1 MEGTMRK
8 VAIIGTGFI
17 GRAWAICFARAGFE
31 ARLWDANPA
40 AVDNAVGYIEPI
52 LDDLAENDLLGG
64 HSKHNVLHR
73 LAPCA
78 SMAAALD
85 GAGYVQESTPER
97 IEDKIAVF
105 RAITEAA
112 APDAIIASSTSA
124 LLPSTFTAECTG
136 RERTIVVHP
145 INPPFLIPAC
155 EVVPAPWTDERTLR
169 ETVDLIRSIGQ
180 VPIPMTREIDGFL
193 MNRLQ
198 AALLNEAFRLV
209 NEGYATATD
218 VDAGIRDG
226 LALRW
231 SFMGPYETIDLN
243 APAGIRD
250 YIERY
255 GSTLARISSTMTGP
269 VSLTEEKLAE
279 VEAELRKRHAAD
291 ELAER
296 QRWRDRRLAAL
307 VAHKRAVSRTIGN

>member
-1 MEGTMRK
+1 MQTIA
-8 VAIIGTGFI
+8 VIGTGFI

-31 ARLWDANPA
+31 VRLWDASQD
-40 AVDNAVGYIEPI
+40 AVSKAVGYITPI
-52 LDDLAENDLLGG
+52 LHDLAANDLLAGADPQQ
-64 HSKHNVLHR
+64 VLRR
-73 LAPCA
+73 LVPC
-78 SMAAALD
+78 SNMAAALD

-97 IEDKIAVF
+97 IEDKISAF
-105 RAITEAA
+105 RAITEIA
-112 APDAIIASSTSA
+112 APDTIVASSTSA

-136 RERTIVVHP
+136 RERAIVVHP
-145 INPPFLIPAC
+145 INPPFLVPAC
-155 EVVPAPWTDERTLR
+155 EVVPAPWTSEGTIRA
-169 ETVDLIRSIGQ
+169 TVDLMRAIGQ
-180 VPIPMTREIDGFL
+180 VPIAMAREIDGFL

-209 NEGYATATD
+209 NEGYATADD

-255 GSTLARISSTMTGP
+255 GPTLAHLSSTMTGP
-269 VSLTEEKLAE
+269 VSLNEETLNH
-279 VEAELRKRHAAD
+279 VEATLRERHPAGK
-291 ELAER
+291 LAER

-307 VAHKRAVSRTIGN
+307 VAHKRAASRSIGN

>member
-1 MEGTMRK
+1 MRK

-31 ARLWDANPA
+31 ARLWDANPT
-40 AVDNAVGYIEPI
+40 AVDGAVGYIEPI
-52 LDDLAENDLLGG
+52 LDDLAASDLLG
-64 HSKHNVLHR
+64 SSEKREVLRR
-73 LAPCA
+73 LVSCS

-97 IEDKIAVF
+97 LEDKIAVF
-105 RAITEAA
+105 RAITEVA

-124 LLPSTFTAECTG
+124 LLPSTFTAECVG

-155 EVVPAPWTDERTLR
+155 EVVPAPWTNERTVSA
-169 ETVDLIRSIGQ
+169 TVELMRSIGQ

-209 NEGYATATD
+209 NEGYATAAD

-269 VSLTEEKLAE
+269 VGLADEKLAE
-279 VEAELRKRHAAD
+279 VEAQLRERHPAD
-291 ELAER
+291 ALPER

-307 VAHKRAVSRTIGN
+307 IAHKRAASRTTGN

>member
-1 MEGTMRK
+1 MKK

-52 LDDLAENDLLGG
+52 LDDLAANDLLGG
-64 HSKHNVLHR
+64 WTKQEVVGR
-73 LAPCA
+73 LVACT

-85 GAGYVQESTPER
+85 GASYVQESTPER

-105 RAITEAA
+105 RAVTKIA
-112 APDAIIASSTSA
+112 APDAIVASSTSA
-124 LLPSTFTAECTG
+124 LLPSTFTADCTG
-136 RERTIVVHP
+136 RQRTIVVHP
-145 INPPFLIPAC
+145 INPPFLVPAC
-155 EVVPAPWTDERTLR
+155 EVVPAPWTSERTLND
-169 ETVDLIRSIGQ
+169 TVDLIRSIGQ
-180 VPIPMTREIDGFL
+180 VPIPMRREIDGFL

-198 AALLNEAFRLV
+198 TAVLNEAFRLV
-209 NEGYATATD
+209 NEGYATAD
-218 VDAGIRDG
+218 AVDAGIRDG

-250 YIERY
+250 YVDRY
-255 GSTLARISSTMTGP
+255 GPTLITIASTMTKP
-269 VSLTEEKLAE
+269 VGLTEKKLAE
-279 VEAELRKRHAAD
+279 VEAELRARHPAG
-291 ELAER
+291 ELPAR

-307 VAHKRAVSRTIGN
+307 VAHKRNAAKAIGN

>member
-1 MEGTMRK
+1 MQTIA
-8 VAIIGTGFI
+8 VIGTGFI

-31 ARLWDANPA
+31 VRLWDASQD
-40 AVDNAVGYIEPI
+40 AVSKAVGYITPI
-52 LDDLAENDLLGG
+52 LHDLAANDLLAGADPQQ
-64 HSKHNVLHR
+64 VLRR
-73 LAPCA
+73 LVPC
-78 SMAAALD
+78 SNMAAALD

-97 IEDKIAVF
+97 IEDKISAF
-105 RAITEAA
+105 RAITEIA
-112 APDAIIASSTSA
+112 APDTIVASSTSA

-136 RERTIVVHP
+136 RERAIVVHP
-145 INPPFLIPAC
+145 INPPFLVPAC
-155 EVVPAPWTDERTLR
+155 EVVPAPWTSEGTIRA
-169 ETVDLIRSIGQ
+169 TVDLMRAIGQ
-180 VPIPMTREIDGFL
+180 VPIAMAREIDGFL

-209 NEGYATATD
+209 NEGYATADD

-255 GSTLARISSTMTGP
+255 GPTLAHLSSTMTGP
-269 VSLTEEKLAE
+269 VSLNEETLND
-279 VEAELRKRHAAD
+279 VEATLRERHPAGK
-291 ELAER
+291 LAER

-307 VAHKRAVSRTIGN
+307 VAHKRAASRSIGN